1 MPVMTNSKLNKNSVF
16 FRFAS
21 EGSALEKV
29 EFYGKEIAVGDLRHA
44 IAERKK
50 LNKVDLEIINEKTN
64 EVFSRDGHLL
74 QRNIIVTV
82 RRTPVQTQKKSA
94 VVQIEDTDPWA
105 KMAAKPTVKV
115 EEEKPPPPE
124 ERPPCPPEYLCPL
137 CTGIFESPSI
147 ARCCGRSACGR
158 CFAERAL
165 ENCPLCGR
173 PCAEEQQQPIPNL
186 RLAAVVD
193 SLDVDYFDL
202 PSVTIYR
209 QKEAAP
215 AKVEQ
220 ATPAVS
226 DKAAHHAPGLAMSA
240 APPMQLAA
248 PVQMILTEP
257 LDNAT
262 GGRKRRRRRHS
273 SGSEASRQRDRKK
286 TKKRSSA

>member
-1 MPVMTNSKLNKNSVF
+1 MAVMTNSKLNKNSVF

-21 EGSALEKV
+21 EGSTLEKV
-29 EFYGKEIAVGDLRHA
+29 EFYGKEIAVGDLRHT

-82 RRTPVQTQKKSA
+82 RRTPVQTQKKPT

-105 KMAAKPTVKV
+105 KMEATTVKV

-124 ERPPCPPEYLCPL
+124 ERPACPPEYLCPL

-158 CFAERAL
+158 CFAERSL

-173 PCAEEQQQPIPNL
+173 PCAEEQKPIPNL

-193 SLDVDYFDL
+193 ALDVDYFDL
-202 PSVTIYR
+202 PPVTIYR

-220 ATPAVS
+220 VIPAVS
-226 DKAAHHAPGLAMSA
+226 DKAAHHAPGLAASA
-240 APPMQLAA
+240 APPVQLAA

-273 SGSEASRQRDRKK
+273 SGSEASKQRDRKKK
-286 TKKRSSA
+286 TKKRSTA

>member
-1 MPVMTNSKLNKNSVF
+1 MPVMTNSKLDKNSVF

-21 EGSALEKV
+21 EGDVLEKV

-64 EVFSRDGHLL
+64 EIFSRDGYLL

-82 RRTPVQTQKKSA
+82 RRTPVQTQKKPA
-94 VVQIEDTDPWA
+94 VVQIDDTDPWA
-105 KMAAKPTVKV
+105 KMAAAPAVKI
-115 EEEKPPPPE
+115 EEAKPPPPE
-124 ERPPCPPEYLCPL
+124 ERSPCPPEYLCPL
-137 CTGIFESPSI
+137 CTGIFENPSI

-186 RLAAVVD
+186 RLAAVVAA
-193 SLDVDYFDL
+193 LDVDYFEL

-215 AKVEQ
+215 AKIEQ
-220 ATPAVS
+220 VTAAVPE
-226 DKAAHHAPGLAMSA
+226 KTAHNAPGLATSA
-240 APPMQLAA
+240 APLVQLAA
-248 PVQMILTEP
+248 PVESSLTVP
-257 LDNAT
+257 PDNAAS
-262 GGRKRRRRRHS
+262 GRKRRRRRDS
-273 SGSEASRQRDRKK
+273 SGSHASKQRDRKK
-286 TKKRSSA
+286 TKKRQSA